1 MSVAGR
7 RRAGRRAGR
16 PVPPALGRPNAG
28 ATPAAA
34 RRRIRVP
41 PAATGPAATA
51 VALAAIVLGSLLLR
65 STALHARYWIDEGLS
80 VGIAQ
85 HELADIP
92 GLLVQDGSPPLYYL
106 LLSVWIDI
114 AGFGE
119 ADTHVLSLAL
129 VLLTVPVAF
138 AAARTLFGARA
149 GWLAAA
155 LAACNPFLT
164 YYAQETRMYALVA
177 LLSMVVAATFGLVFV
192 QRRRAWLPMLALAL
206 CALMYTH
213 NWGLF
218 LVAGAAAG
226 VALLA
231 ARANGATRRAL
242 LRDGVLGFGAAVLA
256 YLPWVPTLL
265 EQARH
270 TGAPWS
276 ERPPLDAIFDGLGNL
291 MGGTGPA
298 VALLIAGVAG
308 AGAILGAERAPRRRD
323 GPPAYA
329 APALLG
335 IATMA
340 GVALALAWLASQASP
355 AWAARYFALFAGPLL
370 LVVAAG
376 LAHAGR
382 LAVVVLVILAIFW
395 IDPRTR
401 QLETKSNAHTTAVL
415 VRDRLEPGDLVVSTH
430 PEHLPLMRL
439 YLGPGLRWASS
450 LGTPRDTR
458 IMDWR
463 NALDRLKAARPKPIA
478 DALVRSLRVGQHL
491 LLVQPIIRSARWGAP
506 WTELVRRR
514 AMQWERRLDRDPRLS
529 RTLAAPH
536 LKGRAPPRGVR
547 AVLYERRR

>member
-7 RRAGRRAGR
+7 RRVGRRAGR
-16 PVPPALGRPNAG
+16 AIPAPPAHPGAG
-28 ATPAAA
+28 PAAA
-34 RRRIRVP
+34 SGLRRVRLP
-41 PAATGPAATA
+41 HAATGPAVTALA
-51 VALAAIVLGSLLLR
+51 VAALVLASLLLR

-85 HELADIP
+85 HDLADIP

-119 ADTHVLSLAL
+119 ADTHVLSLGL
-129 VLLTVPVAF
+129 VLLMVPVAF
-138 AAARTLFGARA
+138 AAARTLFGPRA
-149 GWLAAA
+149 GWLAGA

-177 LLSMVVAATFGLVFV
+177 LLSMVVAAAFGLVFV
-192 QRRRAWLPMLALAL
+192 QRRRAWLPVFALAL
-206 CALMYTH
+206 CLLMYTH

-218 LVAGAAAG
+218 FAAGAASA
-226 VALLA
+226 VALV
-231 ARANGATRRAL
+231 ARRARGPARRAL
-242 LRDGVLGFGAAVLA
+242 LRDGLLSFGAVAVA

-276 ERPPLDAIFDGLGNL
+276 ERPPLDAVFDGLGNL

-298 VALLIAGVAG
+298 VALLVAGLAG
-308 AGAILGAERAPRRRD
+308 AGAIVGSDRGRRLPG
-323 GPPAYA
+323 GPPASA

-355 AWAARYFALFAGPLL
+355 AWAPRYFAVLAGPLL
-370 LVVAAG
+370 LAVAAG
-376 LAHAGR
+376 LAYAGR

-395 IDPRTR
+395 IDPRTH

-450 LGTPRDTR
+450 LGTPRDTL

-463 NALDRLKAARPKPIA
+463 DALDRLQAARPKPTA
-478 DALVRSLRVGQHL
+478 GALVRSLRVGQHL
-491 LLVQPIIRSARWGAP
+491 LLVQPIIRSARWRAP

-514 AMQWERRLDRDPRLS
+514 VMQWERRLDRDPRLS
-529 RTLAAPH
+529 RTLAVPH
-536 LKGRAPPRGVR
+536 LSGRAPPRGVR